1 MAAGPDAI
9 WMCVRKT
16 SAFLRKN
23 KNMPVMN
30 AEPGNL
36 LGLNKQKY
44 SGLAHKK
51 AVDVHVTINGK
62 KENIIMTAK
71 AMRGA
76 SKRSGKNFFADTGM
90 SKGGKTVKTLARL
103 VRFRPDLASEAT
115 TKYNKVKRSFKKRK
129 LVVKSRRAGK

>member
-9 WMCVRKT
+9 WLCVRKT

-44 SGLAHKK
+44 SGLSHKK
-51 AVDVHVTINGK
+51 AADVHVTINGK
-62 KENIIMTAK
+62 KENIIMTATSQ
-71 AMRGA
+71 RGA
-76 SKRSGKNFFADTGM
+76 SKRGGKNFFADTGV

-103 VRFRPDLASEAT
+103 IRFRPDLASEAT
-115 TKYNKVKRSFKKRK
+115 AKYNKVKRSLKKRK
-129 LVVKSRRAGK
+129 VAAKSRRAGK